1 MTIPQ
6 RRFWIGAGIT
16 IAIGLALALRLAV
29 FTVGIQAVPA
39 FDDECKIALQA
50 KQIARGEFSL
60 LILASPY
67 IFPLDAYLMA
77 PWIHILPRNAF
88 GARILAF
95 AFGLLSLGFSLLILN
110 RWGRLRDFWP
120 GAALLLVGSG
130 YLHALQIGCA
140 MPGYGTLL
148 LLASITVWLAQR
160 QADRQNRLWLPALLV
175 GAAGGLACSETM
187 LSLPVLLT
195 AGAMMG
201 LHRSWRAALLT
212 LPAVAIGALLGLLP
226 HLAATHLHADAFGS
240 VQQSVSWRHAVGN
253 LLSPVLDRTL
263 PAALGIA
270 PPVFPDTKERVGWLA
285 HYGVWF
291 SAAWLIMLIAATG
304 IALGRGIGRWRRER
318 WPSIDVGLV
327 FTGISWMCLGL
338 FLFSSRSHSHTYR
351 YFAPLVWSFPFV
363 VAYLYRHTGT
373 AIRSV
378 IGVVTVI
385 FVAAQLANS
394 AAVLHRWSAP
404 GFADDLKSYDLRPAI
419 RYLEERGIRH
429 GYATYVDAYRFT
441 FETDERIL
449 VCQPCNERFPG
460 WLVPFKDQVDAAT
473 PVAYILSDAYRFPP
487 EQFADDL
494 KSMGV
499 TCRTQT
505 CGHYVVFTD
514 FVCPQR
520 ATGAVIPRS
529 AMQAQASHNSSEA
542 AAMLDGTLS
551 QFWRCKG
558 ALQQTGMWVS
568 VTWDQPRAVQRVR
581 MDHGMI
587 GRDHA
592 KRVNILAQVD
602 GQWRAAADGVSDSPA
617 PFEFINGRPVY
628 GRAVTDILLPH
639 PIRATG
645 LKLEIVEPRP
655 ERAWTINE
663 LEVIEAE

>member
-1 MTIPQ
+1 MTTRQ
-6 RRFWIGAGIT
+6 RTFWIGAGIAV
-16 IAIGLALALRLAV
+16 AIGLALALRLAV
-29 FTVGIQAVPA
+29 FTVSIKAVPA

-50 KQIARGEFSL
+50 KQIARGDYSL

-77 PWIHILPRNAF
+77 PWIRILPRNAF
-88 GARILAF
+88 GARMLAF
-95 AFGLLSLGFSLLILN
+95 SFGLLSLGFSLLILK

-148 LLASITVWLAQR
+148 LLSSVAVWLAQR
-160 QADRQNRLWLPALLV
+160 QADRQDRLALPALLV
-175 GAAGGLACSETM
+175 GIAGGLACSETM

-195 AGAMMG
+195 AGTMMA
-201 LHRSWRAALLT
+201 LHRNWRTAVLT

-226 HLAATHLHADAFGS
+226 HLAAVHLYADAFSS
-240 VQQSVSWRHAVGN
+240 VQQSIPWHQAFQK
-253 LLSPVLDRTL
+253 LLSPILDRTL

-285 HYGVWF
+285 DYGLWF
-291 SAAWLIMLIAATG
+291 SAAWLAMLTTATLV
-304 IALGRGIGRWRRER
+304 ALGRGIRRWRQER

-327 FTGISWMCLGL
+327 FTGISWLCLGL
-338 FLFSSRSHSHTYR
+338 FLFSGRSHSHTYR

-373 AIRSV
+373 VIRCL
-378 IGVVTVI
+378 IGVATVVFVT
-385 FVAAQLANS
+385 AQLASS
-394 AAVLHRWSAP
+394 AALLSRWSAP
-404 GFADDLKSYDLRPAI
+404 GFADDLKSYDLQPAI

-441 FETDERIL
+441 FATDERL
-449 VCQPCNERFPG
+449 VVCQPYNERFPG

-473 PVAYILSDAYRFPP
+473 HVAYILSDTYRFPP
-487 EQFADDL
+487 ERFEEDL
-494 KSMGV
+494 KAMDV
-499 TCRTQT
+499 ACRTRT

-514 FVCPQR
+514 FTCPSR
-520 ATGAVIPRS
+520 GTGTTIPRS
-529 AMQAQASHNSSEA
+529 SMRAQASHNPSEA
-542 AAMLDGTLS
+542 VRMLDGTVS
-551 QFWRCKG
+551 QGWRCNG
-558 ALQQTGMWVS
+558 SLQQTGMWVA
-568 VTWDQPRAVQRVR
+568 VTWDQPRTVHRVR
-581 MDHGMI
+581 LDHGMV

-592 KRVNILAQVD
+592 KRVNVLARVD
-602 GQWRAAADGVSDSPA
+602 GAWQPAAEAVSDSPA

-639 PIRATG
+639 PVRATG
-645 LKLEIVEPRP
+645 IKTEIVEPRP

-663 LEVIEAE
+663 IEVIAGD